1 MVMNKYRKYVMTEED
16 SLFDEE
22 WIKDFEEE
30 DKEYSMFNEVEV
42 NNIKVTFLYTNKRN
56 ELEKISEKQIELSNS
71 NVIKKEELIKI
82 IKGNDKLDKI
92 KYKLI
97 SILIY
102 NFSLKNDDLKYFLKN
117 TDSYDFMNS
126 LKNIDDY
133 RLTDS
138 INCLQDVNNLYI
150 LFTEDDK
157 KICVKDT
164 KRIKFNIVKG
174 NTRRKK

>member
-1 MVMNKYRKYVMTEED
+1 MNKYRKYVMTEED

-102 NFSLKNDDLKYFLKN
+102 NFSLKNDDP
-117 TDSYDFMNS
+117 SYRYLFILS
-126 LKNIDDY
+126 WP
-133 RLTDS
+133 
-138 INCLQDVNNLYI
+138 I
-150 LFTEDDK
+150 LFFFGYT
-157 KICVKDT
+157 T
-164 KRIKFNIVKG
+164 FR
-174 NTRRKK
+174 

>member
-1 MVMNKYRKYVMTEED
+1 MNKYRKYVMTEED

-92 KYKLI
+92 K
-97 SILIY
+97 
-102 NFSLKNDDLKYFLKN
+102 
-117 TDSYDFMNS
+117 
-126 LKNIDDY
+126 
-133 RLTDS
+133 
-138 INCLQDVNNLYI
+138 
-150 LFTEDDK
+150 DK
-157 KICVKDT
+157 E
-164 KRIKFNIVKG
+164 
-174 NTRRKK
+174 